1 MITKKFILGSEEWCG
16 LPQLKIPAVKAKID
30 TGAKTSSIH
39 AVNINP
45 FEQDGIPYISFDVYP
60 IDNTST
66 CVKCVAPSRIKGLL
80 KVRLETSSLG
90 MSFQLLLKLR
100 NDLGK

>member
-60 IDNTST
+60 IDNTISLLSLYYLDGN
-66 CVKCVAPSRIKGLL
+66 AGGPGL
-80 KVRLETSSLG
+80 KASLNI
-90 MSFQLLLKLR
+90 QIIIVWK
-100 NDLGK
+100 